1 MTVHATPDDVKKLAA
16 LARISV
22 SEEELPAFVA
32 EFEAILG
39 YVGQLE
45 TLDIATGSDILPY
58 ANSFRADGAP
68 HEKGVWTAG
77 LVEAFP
83 AKKGDSLSVKQI
95 LSND

>member
-1 MTVHATPDDVKKLAA
+1 MTAHATPDDVKKLAA

-32 EFEAILG
+32 EFEAILA

-45 TLDIATGSDILPY
+45 SLDIAAGSDILPY
-58 ANSFRADGAP
+58 ANRFRKDGTP
-68 HEKGVWTAG
+68 HEKGAYTPG

-83 AKKGDSLSVKQI
+83 SKEGDLLSVKQI
-95 LSND
+95 LSHE